1 LEHLIEFLK
10 KGRMKIMS
18 TQTVAQNKHLVIRET
33 TKQSKLAKSAL
44 RGSVLPVVVLIAW
57 QALGSVGILPAQLF
71 SSPLL
76 IVMTFIDLV
85 QSGEMGMHLQIS
97 LTRAFLGFAL
107 GGFLGLLLGV
117 IVGMQKKSE
126 EYLNPSIQML
136 RTVPLLAIT
145 PLFIMWFGFGELSKV
160 LLIALGAFFPLYL
173 QTFLGLRNVDK
184 KLYDVALI
192 LEFSRQEQITKLMIP
207 AALPNILLGIRLALS
222 AAWMCLVVAELLGAD
237 RGVGFMIQDAR
248 SFMQT
253 DVVFVGIIIFALAG
267 KISDSFVRLLENH
280 LLKWQD
286 SFKA

>member
-1 LEHLIEFLK
+1 
-10 KGRMKIMS
+10 MKIMS
-18 TQTVAQNKHLVIRET
+18 TQTVAKNKQLVIRET
-33 TKQSKLAKSAL
+33 TKQSQLAKSAL

-192 LEFSRQEQITKLMIP
+192 LEFSRREQITKLMIP

-267 KISDSFVRLLENH
+267 KISDSLVRFLENH

>member
-1 LEHLIEFLK
+1 
-10 KGRMKIMS
+10 MKIMS

-33 TKQSKLAKSAL
+33 TKKSKLAKSAL

-192 LEFSRQEQITKLMIP
+192 LEFSRREQIMKLMIP

>member
-1 LEHLIEFLK
+1 
-10 KGRMKIMS
+10 MS
-18 TQTVAQNKHLVIRET
+18 TQTVAQNKSLVMRK
-33 TKQSKLAKSAL
+33 TKKKSKLAKSAL
-44 RGSVLPVVVLIAW
+44 RGSFLPVVVLIAW
-57 QALGSVGILPAQLF
+57 QSLGSAGILPAQLF

-76 IVMTFIDLV
+76 IVTTFIDLV

-97 LTRAFLGFAL
+97 LMRALLGFAL
-107 GGFLGLLLGV
+107 GGFFGLLLGV

-184 KLYDVALI
+184 KLYDVAQI
-192 LEFSRQEQITKLMIP
+192 LEFSRMEQITKLMIP

-222 AAWMCLVVAELLGAD
+222 SAWMCLVVAELLGAD

-253 DVVFVGIIIFALAG
+253 DVVFVGIIIFALSG
-267 KISDSFVRLLENH
+267 KISDSFVRFLENH

>member
-1 LEHLIEFLK
+1 
-10 KGRMKIMS
+10 MKIMS

-33 TKQSKLAKSAL
+33 TKQSQLAKSAL

-97 LTRAFLGFAL
+97 LTRAFIGFAL

-192 LEFSRQEQITKLMIP
+192 LEFSRREQITKLMIP

-267 KISDSFVRLLENH
+267 KISDSFVRFLENH

>member
-1 LEHLIEFLK
+1 MIK
-10 KGRMKIMS
+10 MS
-18 TQTVAQNKHLVIRET
+18 TQTVAQNKPLVMRET
-33 TKQSKLAKSAL
+33 TKQSKIAKSAM

-57 QALGSVGILPAQLF
+57 QSLGSTGILPAQLF

-76 IVMTFIDLV
+76 IVTTFIDLV
-85 QSGEMGMHLQIS
+85 KSGEMAMHLQIS
-97 LTRAFLGFAL
+97 LTRALLGFAL
-107 GGFLGLLLGV
+107 GGFLGLMMGV

-145 PLFIMWFGFGELSKV
+145 PLFIMWFGFGEISKV

-192 LEFSRQEQITKLMIP
+192 LEFSRREQITKLMIP

-267 KISDSFVRLLENH
+267 KISDSFVRFLENH

>member
-192 LEFSRQEQITKLMIP
+192 LEFSRREQIMKLMIP

>member
-1 LEHLIEFLK
+1 
-10 KGRMKIMS
+10 MKNMS
-18 TQTVAQNKHLVIRET
+18 TQTVAQNKSLVIRKT
-33 TKQSKLAKSAL
+33 KKQSQLAKSAL
-44 RGSVLPVVVLIAW
+44 RGSFLPVVVLIAW
-57 QALGSVGILPAQLF
+57 QSLGSVGILPAQLF

-76 IVMTFIDLV
+76 IVTTFIDLV
-85 QSGEMGMHLQIS
+85 RSGEMGMHLQIS
-97 LTRAFLGFAL
+97 LTRALLGFVL

-184 KLYDVALI
+184 KLYDVARI
-192 LEFSRQEQITKLMIP
+192 LEFSRLEQITKLMIP

-267 KISDSFVRLLENH
+267 KISDSFVRFLENH

>member
-1 LEHLIEFLK
+1 
-10 KGRMKIMS
+10 MS
-18 TQTVAQNKHLVIRET
+18 TQTVAQNKSLVIRKT
-33 TKQSKLAKSAL
+33 KKQSKLAKSAL
-44 RGSVLPVVVLIAW
+44 RGSFLPVVVLIAW
-57 QALGSVGILPAQLF
+57 QSLGSAGILPAQLF

-76 IVMTFIDLV
+76 IVTTFIDLV
-85 QSGEMGMHLQIS
+85 QSREMGMHLQIS
-97 LTRAFLGFAL
+97 LTRALLGFAL

-117 IVGMQKKSE
+117 IVGIQKKSE

-184 KLYDVALI
+184 KLYDVARI
-192 LEFSRQEQITKLMIP
+192 LEFSRLEQITKLMIP

-267 KISDSFVRLLENH
+267 KISDSFVRFLENH

>member
-1 LEHLIEFLK
+1 
-10 KGRMKIMS
+10 MKIMS

-33 TKQSKLAKSAL
+33 TKKSKLAKSAL

-97 LTRAFLGFAL
+97 VTRAFLGFAL

-192 LEFSRQEQITKLMIP
+192 LEFSRREQIMKLMIP

-280 LLKWQD
+280 LLKWHD

>member
-1 LEHLIEFLK
+1 
-10 KGRMKIMS
+10 MKNMS
-18 TQTVAQNKHLVIRET
+18 TQTVAQNKSLVIRKT
-33 TKQSKLAKSAL
+33 KKQSKLAKSAL
-44 RGSVLPVVVLIAW
+44 RGSFLPVVVLIAW
-57 QALGSVGILPAQLF
+57 QSLGSAGILPAQLF

-76 IVMTFIDLV
+76 IVTTFIDLV

-97 LTRAFLGFAL
+97 LTRALLGFAF

-184 KLYDVALI
+184 KLYDVARI
-192 LEFSRQEQITKLMIP
+192 LEFSRLEQITKLMIP

-267 KISDSFVRLLENH
+267 KISDSFVRFLENH

>member
-1 LEHLIEFLK
+1 
-10 KGRMKIMS
+10 MS

-85 QSGEMGMHLQIS
+85 HSGEMGMHLQIS

-107 GGFLGLLLGV
+107 GGFLGLLLGI

-192 LEFSRQEQITKLMIP
+192 LEFSRREQITKLMIP

-253 DVVFVGIIIFALAG
+253 DVVFVGIIVFALAG
-267 KISDSFVRLLENH
+267 KISDSLVRFLENH

>member
-1 LEHLIEFLK
+1 
-10 KGRMKIMS
+10 MKIMS
-18 TQTVAQNKHLVIRET
+18 TQTVAQNKHLVIREK
-33 TKQSKLAKSAL
+33 TKQSQLAKSAL

-267 KISDSFVRLLENH
+267 KISDSLVRFLENH

>member
-1 LEHLIEFLK
+1 
-10 KGRMKIMS
+10 MKIMS

-57 QALGSVGILPAQLF
+57 QALGSIGILPAQLF

-107 GGFLGLLLGV
+107 GGFLGLLLGI

-192 LEFSRQEQITKLMIP
+192 LEFSRREQITKLMIP

-267 KISDSFVRLLENH
+267 KISDSFVRFLENH

>member
-1 LEHLIEFLK
+1 
-10 KGRMKIMS
+10 MKNMS
-18 TQTVAQNKHLVIRET
+18 TQTVAQNKSLVIRKT
-33 TKQSKLAKSAL
+33 KKQSQLAKSAL
-44 RGSVLPVVVLIAW
+44 RGSFLPVVVLIAW
-57 QALGSVGILPAQLF
+57 QSLGSVGVLPAQLF

-76 IVMTFIDLV
+76 IVTTFIDLV
-85 QSGEMGMHLQIS
+85 RSGEMGMHLQIS
-97 LTRAFLGFAL
+97 LTRALLGFAL

-184 KLYDVALI
+184 KLYDVARI
-192 LEFSRQEQITKLMIP
+192 LEFSRLEQITKLMIP

-267 KISDSFVRLLENH
+267 KISDSFVRFLENH

>member
-1 LEHLIEFLK
+1 
-10 KGRMKIMS
+10 MS

-160 LLIALGAFFPLYL
+160 LLIALGAFFSLYL

-192 LEFSRQEQITKLMIP
+192 LEFSRREQITKLMIP

-267 KISDSFVRLLENH
+267 KISDSFVRFLENH

>member
-1 LEHLIEFLK
+1 
-10 KGRMKIMS
+10 MS
-18 TQTVAQNKHLVIRET
+18 TQTVAQNKQLVIRET

-192 LEFSRQEQITKLMIP
+192 LEFSRREQITKLMIP

-267 KISDSFVRLLENH
+267 KISDSFVRFLENH

>member
-1 LEHLIEFLK
+1 
-10 KGRMKIMS
+10 MS
-18 TQTVAQNKHLVIRET
+18 TQTVAQNKSLVIRKT
-33 TKQSKLAKSAL
+33 KKQSKLAKSAL
-44 RGSVLPVVVLIAW
+44 RGSFLPVVVLIAW
-57 QALGSVGILPAQLF
+57 QSLGSAGILPAQLF

-76 IVMTFIDLV
+76 IVTTFIDLV

-97 LTRAFLGFAL
+97 LTRALLGFAF

-184 KLYDVALI
+184 KLYDVARI
-192 LEFSRQEQITKLMIP
+192 LEFSRLEQITKLMIP

-267 KISDSFVRLLENH
+267 KISDSFVRFLENH

>member
-1 LEHLIEFLK
+1 
-10 KGRMKIMS
+10 MS
-18 TQTVAQNKHLVIRET
+18 TQTVAQNKSLVIRKT
-33 TKQSKLAKSAL
+33 KKQSKLAKSAL
-44 RGSVLPVVVLIAW
+44 RGSFLPVVVLIAW
-57 QALGSVGILPAQLF
+57 QSLGSVGILPAQLF

-76 IVMTFIDLV
+76 IVTTFIDLV

-97 LTRAFLGFAL
+97 LTRALLGFAL

-184 KLYDVALI
+184 KLYDVAQI
-192 LEFSRQEQITKLMIP
+192 LEFSRLEQITKLMIP

-267 KISDSFVRLLENH
+267 KISDSFVRFLENH

>member
-1 LEHLIEFLK
+1 
-10 KGRMKIMS
+10 MKIMS

-33 TKQSKLAKSAL
+33 TKQSQLAKSAL

-85 QSGEMGMHLQIS
+85 QSGEMGTHLQIS

-192 LEFSRQEQITKLMIP
+192 LEFSRREQITKLMIP

-267 KISDSFVRLLENH
+267 KISDSFVRFLENH

>member
-1 LEHLIEFLK
+1 
-10 KGRMKIMS
+10 MS

-33 TKQSKLAKSAL
+33 IKQSQLAKSAL

-192 LEFSRQEQITKLMIP
+192 LEFSRREQITKLMIP

-267 KISDSFVRLLENH
+267 KISDSFVRFLENH

>member
-1 LEHLIEFLK
+1 
-10 KGRMKIMS
+10 MS
-18 TQTVAQNKHLVIRET
+18 TQTVAQNKPLVIRET

-57 QALGSVGILPAQLF
+57 QTLGSVGILPAQLF

-76 IVMTFIDLV
+76 IVTTFIDLV
-85 QSGEMGMHLQIS
+85 QSGEMGMHLHIS
-97 LTRAFLGFAL
+97 LTRALLGFAL

-192 LEFSRQEQITKLMIP
+192 LEFSRREQITKLMIP
-207 AALPNILLGIRLALS
+207 AALPNILLGIRLASS

-267 KISDSFVRLLENH
+267 KISDSFVRFLENH

>member
-1 LEHLIEFLK
+1 
-10 KGRMKIMS
+10 MS
-18 TQTVAQNKHLVIRET
+18 TQTVAQNKSLVIRK
-33 TKQSKLAKSAL
+33 TKNQSKLAKSAL
-44 RGSVLPVVVLIAW
+44 RGSFLPVVVLIAW
-57 QALGSVGILPAQLF
+57 QSLGSVGILPAQLF

-76 IVMTFIDLV
+76 IVTTFIDLV

-97 LTRAFLGFAL
+97 LTRALLGFAL

-184 KLYDVALI
+184 KLYDVAQI
-192 LEFSRQEQITKLMIP
+192 LEFSRLEQITKLMIP

-267 KISDSFVRLLENH
+267 KISDSFVRFLENH

>member
-1 LEHLIEFLK
+1 
-10 KGRMKIMS
+10 MS
-18 TQTVAQNKHLVIRET
+18 TQTVAQNKPLVIRKT
-33 TKQSKLAKSAL
+33 KKQSKLAKSAL
-44 RGSVLPVVVLIAW
+44 RGSFLPVVVLIAW
-57 QALGSVGILPAQLF
+57 QSLGSVGILPAQLF

-76 IVMTFIDLV
+76 IVTTFIDLV

-97 LTRAFLGFAL
+97 LTRALLGFAL

-184 KLYDVALI
+184 KLYDVARI
-192 LEFSRQEQITKLMIP
+192 LEFSRLEQITKLMIP
-207 AALPNILLGIRLALS
+207 SALPNILLGIRLALS

>member
-1 LEHLIEFLK
+1 
-10 KGRMKIMS
+10 MKNMS
-18 TQTVAQNKHLVIRET
+18 TETVAQNKPLVIRKT
-33 TKQSKLAKSAL
+33 KKQSKLAKSAL
-44 RGSVLPVVVLIAW
+44 RGSFLPVVVLIAW
-57 QALGSVGILPAQLF
+57 QSLGSVGILPAQLF

-76 IVMTFIDLV
+76 IVTTFIDLV

-97 LTRAFLGFAL
+97 LTRALLGFAL

-184 KLYDVALI
+184 KLYDVARI
-192 LEFSRQEQITKLMIP
+192 LEFGRLEQITKLMIP

-253 DVVFVGIIIFALAG
+253 DVVFVGIIIFAMAG
-267 KISDSFVRLLENH
+267 KISDSFVRFLENH